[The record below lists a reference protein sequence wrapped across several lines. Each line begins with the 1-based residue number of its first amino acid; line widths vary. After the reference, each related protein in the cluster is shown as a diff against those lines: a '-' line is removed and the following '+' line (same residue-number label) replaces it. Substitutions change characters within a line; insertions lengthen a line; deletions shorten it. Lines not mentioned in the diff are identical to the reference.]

1 MMAAVKVLQLSKFYP
16 PVEGGIEAVTREI
29 AEGLA
34 ARRVDCDVL
43 CAHTG
48 RGTVEE
54 TVAHGV
60 RVTRASSWGQAL
72 RTSLA
77 PQMLR
82 LLAARHAA
90 YDLIH
95 VHMPDPL
102 AALALWRV
110 RPRARIVLHWHS
122 DVLRQR
128 LARHAYGPLERWL
141 LQRAD
146 AVVATSRAYA
156 EASPELRRHREKVE
170 VIPIGIGAP
179 PPAPV
184 AARVAALRARVGGR
198 RIVFALGRMTHYKGF
213 EVLVQAARSLPDD
226 VVVLIGGGGERLEAL
241 RAGVAAAGLQG
252 RVVLPGRL
260 AAEAVEEAFAACE
273 LFCLPSV
280 SRAEAYGVAVLE
292 AMARGRACVTSDIPG
307 SAIGWLNRH
316 GETGLTVPVGDAVAL
331 AGALNRLLADDA
343 LRQRCSAAARQRWAE
358 GFTAP
363 TMIDATVALYRR
375 LLADAAPV
383 PAAAFDP

>member
-1 MMAAVKVLQLSKFYP
+1 MIGAMRILQLSKFYP

-34 ARRVDCDVL
+34 ARRVGSDVL

-54 TVAHGV
+54 TSSHGV

-72 RTSLA
+72 RTSVA
-77 PQMLR
+77 PQMVR
-82 LLAARHAA
+82 LLAARHAG

-110 RPRARIVLHWHS
+110 RPRARVVLHWHS
-122 DVLRQR
+122 DVLRQSV
-128 LARHAYGPLERWL
+128 ARHAYGPLERWL
-141 LQRAD
+141 LERAD
-146 AVVATSRAYA
+146 AIVATSAAYA
-156 EASPELRRHREKVE
+156 EASPALRRHRAKVA
-170 VIPIGIGAP
+170 VIPIGISAP
-179 PPAPV
+179 PPPPRS
-184 AARVAALRARVGGR
+184 ARIEALRASVGGR

-213 EVLVQAARSLPDD
+213 EVLMQAARALPDN
-226 VVVLIGGGGERLEAL
+226 VVVLIGGGGERLEPL
-241 RAGVAAAGLQG
+241 RTDARTADLQD

-260 AAEAVEEAFAACE
+260 APEDVEAAFAACE

-292 AMARGRACVTSDIPG
+292 AMARGRPCVTSDIPG
-307 SAIGWLNRH
+307 SAIGWLNEH
-316 GETGLTVPVGDAVAL
+316 GRTGLTAPAGDAAAL
-331 AGALNRLLADDA
+331 AAAINALLADDA
-343 LRQRCSAAARQRWAE
+343 ARARMGAAARQRWAE
-358 GFTAP
+358 RFTAA
-363 TMIDATVALYRR
+363 TMIDSIVALYRR
-375 LLADAAPV
+375 LLADA
-383 PAAAFDP
+383 PAAHVPSLAP

>member
-1 MMAAVKVLQLSKFYP
+1 MKVLQLSKFYP

-54 TVAHGV
+54 TAAHGV

-82 LLAARHAA
+82 LLAARH
-90 YDLIH
+90 
-95 VHMPDPL
+95 PDPL

-146 AVVATSRAYA
+146 AIVATSRAYA

-179 PPAPV
+179 PPAPE
-184 AARVAALRARVGGR
+184 AARVAALRARLGAR

-226 VVVLIGGGGERLEAL
+226 VVVLIGGGGERLQAL
-241 RAGVAAAGLQG
+241 RAGVASAGLQG
-252 RVVLPGRL
+252 RVVMPGRL
-260 AAEAVEEAFAACE
+260 ASEAVEEAFAACE

-375 LLADAAPV
+375 LLAAPRPV
-383 PAAAFDP
+383 PAAASDP

>member
-1 MMAAVKVLQLSKFYP
+1 MIGAMRVLQLSKFYP

-29 AEGLA
+29 AEGLV
-34 ARRVDCDVL
+34 ARRVGCDVL
-43 CAHTG
+43 CAHTA

-54 TVAHGV
+54 TLSHGV

-72 RTSLA
+72 RTSVA
-77 PQMLR
+77 PQMVR
-82 LLAARHAA
+82 LLDARHAA

-110 RPRARIVLHWHS
+110 RPRARVVLHWHS
-122 DVLRQR
+122 DVLRQSV
-128 LARHAYGPLERWL
+128 ARHAYGPLERWL
-141 LQRAD
+141 LERAD
-146 AVVATSRAYA
+146 AIVATSRAYS
-156 EASPELRRHREKVE
+156 EASPALRRHRAKVE
-170 VIPIGIGAP
+170 VIPIGISTP
-179 PPAPV
+179 PPPPD
-184 AARVAALRARVGGR
+184 AARVEALRASLGGR

-226 VVVLIGGGGERLEAL
+226 VAVLIGGGGERLEAL
-241 RAGVAAAGLQG
+241 RTVVRAAGLQE

-260 AAEAVEEAFAACE
+260 AVETVEEAFAACE

-307 SAIGWLNRH
+307 SAIGWLNAH
-316 GETGLTVPVGDAVAL
+316 GETGLTAPAGDAAAL
-331 AGALNRLLADDA
+331 AAALNTLLADDV
-343 LRQRCSAAARQRWAE
+343 LRGRLGAAARQRWSE
-358 GFTAP
+358 RFTAA
-363 TMIDATVALYRR
+363 TMIDSTIALYRR
-375 LLADAAPV
+375 LLADA
-383 PAAAFDP
+383 PAAHAASPAP